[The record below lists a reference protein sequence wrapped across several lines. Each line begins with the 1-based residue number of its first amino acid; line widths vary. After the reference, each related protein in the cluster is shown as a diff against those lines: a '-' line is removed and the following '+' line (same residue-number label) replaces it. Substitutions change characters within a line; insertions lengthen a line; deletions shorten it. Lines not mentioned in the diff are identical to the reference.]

1 MNETGPPPR
10 LRPAHRPL
18 SDWIARVRTTGP
30 GLGAVN
36 DGSERT
42 DARTM
47 RRFTEQAWTRTSA
60 VVTWQGEARR
70 ALALRAPDGTTV
82 VELDDFGGPV
92 PVSEAGAAL
101 VARLESAWDALPAD
115 PATVAV
121 LRAESPALRYFLL
134 HRAAR
139 ETHAP
144 PELFHCLPW
153 ERVTATADS
162 AAALLRAEAG
172 EAGAGAVP
180 PPAGGLRHWFAPA
193 AAPLA
198 GPLQVLEAGLRSGR
212 PGPWFGREAAHLLSG
227 VLAAETARLPRS
239 ARHALAGLADA
250 LAAADRALH
259 HSASLAA
266 TRLRGTGAVAPVAF
280 RRRLDPDFVLRS
292 SSGAPAAHRT
302 EIVEDWPVTTGLTVT
317 AGGLLEI
324 ETEIEDDPAPPAR
337 RLADGPLFHPVTLR
351 PATDGRLRRPGH
363 ASLDGVER
371 LPGFPV
377 RLRGRPRA
385 GHHLRSRP
393 GRAAPTAALP
403 GPGPPPAELEVS
415 LPANERVTLSQWHHM
430 IDGLPPHHP
439 AHAALAAYE
448 AAGAEDYCRALVRHS
463 VLSVR
468 YRRYHARMDSVD
480 RPGRTATPAR
490 AQPSSPMCPGHPV
503 RRRSGYQRPRGATGR
518 TGRPRPPEIQ
528 TASPAAPG
536 ERPRAPAGGRTA
548 EPGRGDL

>member
-10 LRPAHRPL
+10 PRPAHRPL

-30 GLGAVN
+30 ELGAVN

-60 VVTWQGEARR
+60 VVTWQGEACR

-101 VARLESAWDALPAD
+101 VARLESAWDSLPAD

-134 HRAAR
+134 HRVAR

-172 EAGAGAVP
+172 EAGTGAVP

-227 VLAAETARLPRS
+227 VLAAETARLPRT

-266 TRLRGTGAVAPVAF
+266 TRLRGTGPVAPVAF
-280 RRRLDPDFVLRS
+280 RRRLDPDFVLRA
-292 SSGAPAAHRT
+292 SSGVPAAHRT

-337 RLADGPLFHPVTLR
+337 RLADGPLFQPVTLR
-351 PATDGRLRRPGH
+351 PATDTDASSAPGTRLWMALSAFPGSLYGFL
-363 ASLDGVER
+363 AVPVPGTTFDVDLDGPP
-371 LPGFPV
+371 LPLLFLDRV
-377 RLRGRPRA
+377 
-385 GHHLRSRP
+385 
-393 GRAAPTAALP
+393 
-403 GPGPPPAELEVS
+403 PPAELEES

-430 IDGLPPHHP
+430 IDGLPQHHP

-448 AAGAEDYCRALVRHS
+448 S
-463 VLSVR
+463 
-468 YRRYHARMDSVD
+468 
-480 RPGRTATPAR
+480 GRT
-490 AQPSSPMCPGHPV
+490 
-503 RRRSGYQRPRGATGR
+503 
-518 TGRPRPPEIQ
+518 
-528 TASPAAPG
+528 
-536 ERPRAPAGGRTA
+536 
-548 EPGRGDL
+548 